1 MAGRKTRAP
10 KQKQLPVALTPHIRR
25 ELEAAAARSGN
36 SLGEEV
42 RRRLLRSFS
51 DDTID
56 PITRDLAR
64 AVIGFTNDV
73 QLETGRSWHEHPASN
88 WALRNAITARLARL
102 KPEGEAVFMPNELP
116 ANRLLTSSDDPDTI
130 GLTIEAFD
138 FRTQRDTKK
147 ADAAHEKVREELL
160 EKYPE
165 LRKDH
170 EL

>member
-1 MAGRKTRAP
+1 MAKVAL
-10 KQKQLPVALTPHIRR
+10 KAKQLPVSLTPHLRR
-25 ELEAAAARSGN
+25 QLEAASKASGV

-42 RRRLLRSFS
+42 RRRLFRSFS

-64 AVIGFTNDV
+64 AVIGFAHDV
-73 QLETGRSWHEHPASN
+73 QRETGRSWHEHPASN
-88 WALRNAITARLARL
+88 RTLRNAITARLARL

-138 FRTQRDTKK
+138 FRRDPKR

-160 EKYPE
+160 KKYPE
-165 LRKDH
+165 LRKEYDDG
-170 EL
+170 